1 MTKQSNYEYIIPEYF
16 QKTSTFL
23 VPLVGIVYPK
33 IKRINSYC
41 YTNIFDDNIDT
52 GHIIVE
58 YEIKEEL
65 SEEELIRLRT
75 ELYVKDLCIKNNKL
89 YICYDI
95 LSDHVLDYDAFMQGE
110 YSSFTYESK
119 NKIMS
124 FYKKKQVFPIKK
136 GDKINKSEY
145 VLVSLLQP
153 SYFKDEII
161 EELIEYTG
169 CDHIDFKDFSELASK
184 FDKEKETLIL

>member
-1 MTKQSNYEYIIPEYF
+1 
-16 QKTSTFL
+16 
-23 VPLVGIVYPK
+23 
-33 IKRINSYC
+33 
-41 YTNIFDDNIDT
+41 
-52 GHIIVE
+52 
-58 YEIKEEL
+58 
-65 SEEELIRLRT
+65 
-75 ELYVKDLCIKNNKL
+75 
-89 YICYDI
+89 
-95 LSDHVLDYDAFMQGE
+95 
-110 YSSFTYESK
+110 
-119 NKIMS
+119 MS

-161 EELIEYTG
+161 EELVEYTG